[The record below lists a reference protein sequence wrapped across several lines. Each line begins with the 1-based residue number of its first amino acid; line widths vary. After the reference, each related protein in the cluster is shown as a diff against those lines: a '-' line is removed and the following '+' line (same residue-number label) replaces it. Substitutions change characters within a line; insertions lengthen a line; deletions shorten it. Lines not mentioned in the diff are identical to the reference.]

1 MANQIPNRRRGTY
14 RVTPAM
20 LALMLEHLPTVGSLR
35 DLAAITGNRLD
46 AVRQAV
52 APFLAAM
59 KLTGTHPKCG
69 CGKDRF
75 HRYGCVDS
83 ERKAKYS
90 TPIRGLSTADALAA
104 LAKRGPIIDA
114 IMTGDPYSII
124 EQRLNLPHKSARKY
138 LIHLT
143 PGQLAQRKRMER
155 DRAAPIGNKRP
166 FGDALYARIAA
177 AVPGWV
183 SGPTRD
189 DIISEMY
196 LATQE
201 GTLRQADIETNA
213 RRFTMAALAMW
224 ESKFS
229 PRSID
234 APMFDDGK
242 RTLADMIPDPA
253 ALAAFEAMDDMR
265 VGRTLNAMEGR

>member
-1 MANQIPNRRRGTY
+1 MEKRVLKRPRGTY
-14 RVTPAM
+14 KVTPEM
-20 LALMLEHLPTVGSLR
+20 LAHMLKHLPTVGSLR
-35 DLAAITGNRLD
+35 DLATITGTRLD

-52 APFLAAM
+52 APFLATM
-59 KLTGTHPKCG
+59 KANGTHPKCG

-75 HRYGCVDS
+75 HPYGCVDR
-83 ERKAKYS
+83 ERKARYS
-90 TPIRGLSTADALAA
+90 TPIRGRSAEDALAA
-104 LAKRGPIIDA
+104 VAKRGPIIDA
-114 IMTGDPYSII
+114 IMTGDPYSAI

-143 PGQLAQRKRMER
+143 PDQLAQRKRLER
-155 DRAAPIGNKRP
+155 DRAEPVGNKRP

-177 AVPGWV
+177 AVPDWV

-201 GTLRQADIETNA
+201 GALRLADIEANA
-213 RRFTMAALAMW
+213 RRFTMAAVAMW

-253 ALAAFEAMDDMR
+253 ALAAFEALDDMR
-265 VGRTLNAMEGR
+265 VGRGCNAMGGC